1 MAASTA
7 HQAHALLFAA
17 GLLVMT
23 VSAIEDAAGSEL
35 TMSFAIQVTIRENT
49 TDGCV
54 SCGCQSKAVLQS
66 GHRKRWWMT
75 FGLVKPSADGS
86 WQRSGP
92 LAHAYCGE
100 GKFRSVKQRM
110 HETRGIPYV
119 IVELETVLD
128 KRSADIP
135 GPKARWSISTLKEF
149 DSRGRP
155 RYRVQKRQQH
165 EDSRDEL
172 ESAVVALVS
181 SDLER
186 AEFRVQEIVAT
197 VKASRLTE
205 NSPGHGNISVQSD
218 IPGAEIFVDGGHA
231 GRVGEHQPLLIE
243 NVAAGLRHVSVRDYS
258 ARTREQSVQA
268 TAGQTVNVRL
278 ELLPNKAD
286 EVAGGFLRLGRN
298 ESGFEE
304 YWRIP
309 DGAIVVQIPAGEF
322 SMGSDH
328 PQSDVD
334 ERPARQVYLDAFLI
348 DKTEVTWRQF
358 RKFADSRQ
366 YPLPPAPLWGRL
378 DDYALSHATWEDA
391 RSYCSWVGGRLP
403 TEAEWE
409 KAARGDDGRDFPW
422 GQKWDPNRCNS
433 ISGGMHRPEPVGSY
447 HGCVSPFGVLD
458 MVGSHWQ
465 WISDYYDKTY
475 YATAPYRNPAGP
487 PAGTGRVKRGGY
499 WMSHPTQLRVT
510 RRGSSAPDWKYVAH
524 GFRCAQDIP
533 EQFR

>member
-1 MAASTA
+1 MLGRLCAITLLALSVSTTGAAQDSRATA
-7 HQAHALLFAA
+7 
-17 GLLVMT
+17 
-23 VSAIEDAAGSEL
+23 
-35 TMSFAIQVTIRENT
+35 SFAVETTLHENT

-54 SCGCQSKAVLQS
+54 SCGCQLKAVLEP
-66 GHRKRWWMT
+66 GRTRHWWMT
-75 FGLVKPSADGS
+75 FGLVEPSETGP

-100 GKFRSVKQRM
+100 GKFRAVKRRM

-119 IVELETVLD
+119 IVDLETVLD
-128 KRSADIP
+128 QRSTDNP
-135 GPKARWSISTLKEF
+135 GPKSRWSISTLKKF

-155 RYRVQKRQQH
+155 SYQVQKRQQL
-165 EDSRDEL
+165 EGSRDEL
-172 ESAVVALVS
+172 ESAVVVLIAS
-181 SDLER
+181 ERER
-186 AEFRVQEIVAT
+186 AAFRVQEVVAT
-197 VKASRLTE
+197 VKASLLTE
-205 NSPGHGNISVQSD
+205 NAAGHGNISVQGD
-218 IPGAEIFVDGGHA
+218 IPGAEIFVDGGLA
-231 GRVGEHQPLLIE
+231 GRVRENQPLLIE
-243 NVAAGLRHVSVRDYS
+243 HVAAGLRNVSIRDYS
-258 ARTREQSVQA
+258 ARTREQSVQV
-268 TAGQTVNVRL
+268 TAGQTVSVRL
-278 ELLPNKAD
+278 DLLPDKA
-286 EVAGGFLRLGRN
+286 VQAAGGVLRLGRN

-304 YWRIP
+304 YWRVL
-309 DGAIVVQIPAGEF
+309 DGAIVVHIPAGEF

-328 PQSDVD
+328 PRSDVD
-334 ERPARQVYLDAFLI
+334 ERPVHQVYLDAFLI

-358 RKFADSRQ
+358 KKFSDSRQ
-366 YPLPPAPLWGRL
+366 YALPPAPLWGRL

-391 RSYCSWVGGRLP
+391 RNYCSWVGGRLP

-409 KAARGDDGRDFPW
+409 RAARGDDGRDFPW
-422 GQKWDPNRCNS
+422 GPDWDPNRCNS

-458 MVGSHWQ
+458 MAGSHWQ
-465 WISDYYDKTY
+465 WVSDYYDKTY
-475 YATAPYRNPAGP
+475 YETAPYRNPAGP